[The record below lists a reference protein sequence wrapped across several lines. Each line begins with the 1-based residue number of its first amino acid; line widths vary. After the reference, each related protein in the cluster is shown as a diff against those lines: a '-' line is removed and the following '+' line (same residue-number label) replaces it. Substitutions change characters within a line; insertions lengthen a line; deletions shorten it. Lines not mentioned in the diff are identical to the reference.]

1 MPCEV
6 CKSPQVSS
14 GMCSICTK
22 HYAEWEN
29 ISGTSVVQFFERDAF
44 VGDLQQY
51 SYGYEDGAGRRHSG
65 YWPHVAYFCPTCGE
79 LWGRA
84 IATHQ
89 FPYKPTL
96 SAQWRVVDRRC
107 VDCGDGQFLSE
118 REHLDNVSPELLSR
132 EFQVL
137 LLRYES

>member
-1 MPCEV
+1 MRSV
-6 CKSPQVSS
+6 C
-14 GMCSICTK
+14 IK
-22 HYAEWEN
+22 HYAECEN
-29 ISGTSVVQFFERDAF
+29 LSGTSVVRFFERDVF
-44 VGDLQQY
+44 VGEYEQY
-51 SYGYEDGAGRRHSG
+51 SAGYSDGAGKRYSG

-84 IATHQ
+84 IITHQ
-89 FPYKPTL
+89 FPYKPIP

-107 VDCGDGQFLSE
+107 VGCGDGQFLIE
-118 REHLDNVSPELLSR
+118 RAQLDNVSPELLSR